1 MNRRIDRFVN
11 NNNKSVHLI
20 RGNIVSNGGRG
31 GGGREYRKKGRYNVK
46 CDGVEG

>member
-31 GGGREYRKKGRYNVK
+31 GGVESIGKREGTM
-46 CDGVEG
+46 